1 MKPNFSNTHL
11 SKLRIRYEKTIC
23 ANKNHIYMAHS
34 PVQKLSMIIY
44 SKYTVTCNITRKWKM
59 TQKHFVPM
67 VLLWSTTGHD
77 DDCMRVIVTN
87 NVLKTNKDS
96 LLSSGMDDMNFEL
109 NIINKSPHFWTHL
122 FIRANH
128 KSYKSYLLFQ
138 APLILY

>member
-1 MKPNFSNTHL
+1 MEPNFSNTHL

-23 ANKNHIYMAHS
+23 ANKNYIYS
-34 PVQKLSMIIY
+34 VQKLSMIIY

-96 LLSSGMDDMNFEL
+96 SLSSGMDDMNFEL

-122 FIRANH
+122 FIRANY

>member
-1 MKPNFSNTHL
+1 MVVCNWNIIRIYYIMVAYTNR
-11 SKLRIRYEKTIC
+11 KL
-23 ANKNHIYMAHS
+23 
-34 PVQKLSMIIY
+34 PMIIY
-44 SKYTVTCNITRKWKM
+44 FKYTVCCNITRKWKM
-59 TQKHFVPM
+59 TQNIFVPM

-96 LLSSGMDDMNFEL
+96 SLSSGMDDMNFEL

-122 FIRANH
+122 FIRANY